1 MSSLPGTGHLQYLV
15 PIDDHTNNDD
25 DEASMTLAA
34 IEPLLKN
41 LRVLELGH
49 YIAAPFATR
58 TLADLGADVIKIEP
72 PGNGDPIRSWGVQ
85 EEHGSLWW
93 SIHGRNKRS
102 VTLDLRD
109 PAAPDLILKLAKRC
123 DVIVENYKPGQLEKW
138 GLTPE
143 ALAKARPGLVL
154 VRVSGY
160 GQTGPESK
168 RAGFG
173 VIGEAQ
179 GGLRYLCAHPPELSD
194 LPSVRTG
201 VSIGDSIAGLYGA
214 IGALSAVISQRET
227 GATDVRVIDVALGES
242 VLTMLEGIIPEY
254 ERYGMIRQPT
264 GSRIPTASPTNAYKS
279 QDDHW
284 VLIAAN
290 SDRLFAALA
299 KLISKPEI
307 ATDPRFIDNP
317 NRLENNAELDR
328 MIGEWV
334 ASTTA
339 DTALSQLEEANIPSS
354 KIYTAADIA
363 ADKHY
368 KARKMVTM
376 VDDPLH
382 GPVMHPGVV
391 PVVDGLDRD
400 SQIRWTG
407 PSVGQHTDE
416 VLTDVADLSPAELE
430 KLREAGT
437 I

>member
-1 MSSLPGTGHLQYLV
+1 
-15 PIDDHTNNDD
+15 
-25 DEASMTLAA
+25 MTIAA
-34 IEPLLKN
+34 ADPLLKN

-58 TLADLGADVIKIEP
+58 TLADLGADVIKVEP
-72 PGNGDPIRSWGVQ
+72 PGTGDPIRSWGVQ
-85 EEHGSLWW
+85 EENGSLWW

-102 VTLDLRD
+102 VTLNLRD
-109 PAAPDLILKLAKRC
+109 PGAPDLVLKLASKC
-123 DVIVENYKPGQLEKW
+123 DVIIENYKPGQLEKW

-143 ALAKARPGLVL
+143 AFAKVRPGLVL

-173 VIGEAQ
+173 VIGEAE

-214 IGALSAVISQRET
+214 IGALSAVISQRES
-227 GATDVRVIDVALGES
+227 GAKDVRVVDVALGES

-254 ERYGMIRQPT
+254 ERYGMVRQPV

-279 QDDHW
+279 ADGHW
-284 VLIAAN
+284 ILIAAN
-290 SDRLFAALA
+290 SDRLFATLA
-299 KLISKPEI
+299 KLIGQPEL
-307 ATDPRFIDNP
+307 ASDPRYIDNP
-317 NRLENNAELDR
+317 NRVANNSDLDR
-328 MIGEWV
+328 IIGEW
-334 ASTTA
+334 ASATTA
-339 DTALSQLEEANIPSS
+339 EEALAQLEEVNIPSS

-368 KARKMVTM
+368 QARKMVTM

-382 GPVMHPGVV
+382 GQVMHPGVV
-391 PVVDGLDRD
+391 PMVDGLDRD

-416 VLTDVADLSPAELE
+416 VLTELLDLSDADLSA
-430 KLREAGT
+430 LRHDGT